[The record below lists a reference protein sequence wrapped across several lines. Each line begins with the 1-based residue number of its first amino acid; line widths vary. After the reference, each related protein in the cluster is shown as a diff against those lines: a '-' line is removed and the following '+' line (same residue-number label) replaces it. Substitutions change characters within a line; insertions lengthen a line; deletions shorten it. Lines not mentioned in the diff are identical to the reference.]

1 MKTIPIA
8 FVFDD
13 NFKLPAWVALRS
25 LLTAAGAETF
35 YEIFILYSR
44 LNPENIEIF
53 KQLSGP
59 HGHVNFIKID
69 NSRFSQAPKS
79 KSWPHEVY
87 YRLII
92 PELLPQ
98 YDKVI
103 YSDVDVVFKE
113 DLSAVYDTDLTDFHI
128 AAVPMETR
136 NETNGIH
143 QHFPEYKNDFVFISS
158 FIIFNNKLINKE
170 NIVDKMFENMQLFE
184 KRLKMFD
191 LEILNLSC
199 DKIKPLD
206 IKYCVFENLYYQDF
220 HQAPEYK
227 FLKNVFSDNDL
238 SLAIKHPAII
248 HYAGSIV
255 KMWRKIN
262 PQPDYMAFIR
272 QSPYYGEFARQ
283 KLYKIFL
290 RLFNPLWWLLGR
302 ILPSKKYRKQFRKIY
317 QGNF

>member
-143 QHFPEYKNDFVFISS
+143 QHFPEYKNDFVFISG

-206 IKYCVFENLYYQDF
+206 IKY
-220 HQAPEYK
+220 
-227 FLKNVFSDNDL
+227 
-238 SLAIKHPAII
+238 II
-248 HYAGSIV
+248 RIFT
-255 KMWRKIN
+255 KLRNIN
-262 PQPDYMAFIR
+262 F
-272 QSPYYGEFARQ
+272 
-283 KLYKIFL
+283 
-290 RLFNPLWWLLGR
+290 
-302 ILPSKKYRKQFRKIY
+302 
-317 QGNF
+317 